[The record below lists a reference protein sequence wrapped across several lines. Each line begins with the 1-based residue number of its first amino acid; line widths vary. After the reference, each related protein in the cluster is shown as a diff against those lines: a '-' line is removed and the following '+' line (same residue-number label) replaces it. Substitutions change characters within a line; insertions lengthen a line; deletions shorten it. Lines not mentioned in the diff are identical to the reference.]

1 MYQVEDLDNN
11 RGDEVEL
18 NKGTK
23 LTLSLETIISAVVTL
38 GMIIGMWFTLQA
50 DIELAKKL
58 PAPSVSRTEY
68 DLKDQMIR
76 DAVLDTQEDVE
87 EIKEDIKSIE
97 NYILNK
103 K

>member
-1 MYQVEDLDNN
+1 MM
-11 RGDEVEL
+11 EV
-18 NKGTK
+18 NKQTK
-23 LTLSLETIISAVVTL
+23 LTLSLETIVSAVVTL

-50 DIELAKKL
+50 DIELAKEL

-97 NYILNK
+97 TYILNK